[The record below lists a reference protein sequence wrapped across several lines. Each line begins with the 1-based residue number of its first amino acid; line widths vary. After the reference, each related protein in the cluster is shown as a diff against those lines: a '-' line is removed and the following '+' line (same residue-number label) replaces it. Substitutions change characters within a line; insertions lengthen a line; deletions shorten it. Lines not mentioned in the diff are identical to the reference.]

1 MEYHFNIEQCTA
13 DWFELKHGV
22 IGGTRSKGL
31 FIKTDTLFYE
41 LLAELTEP
49 FNEDDSDS
57 YTSDAMERGKELEP
71 EARLQ
76 LSKYTGYNFLE
87 CGFIQNPIK
96 LLGISPDGITADF
109 KIQCEIKCPDANQH
123 LKTCVS
129 NSIPQSNIHQCIHAF
144 TVNDNLET
152 FFFLSFRPESIKPM
166 FVECL
171 NRNSEVNI
179 GTDARP
185 VIKTISEC
193 VEIAKAEAKRLQT
206 ELDKTINQLKF

>member
-1 MEYHFNIEQCTA
+1 MVNHKEIEQNSIEWHEIKWC
-13 DWFELKHGV
+13 K
-22 IGGTRSKGL
+22 IGGTLSKGL
-31 FIKTDTLFYE
+31 FIDSDTLFLE
-41 LLAELTEP
+41 LLSQPLEEFEP
-49 FNEDDSDS
+49 SESFENYD
-57 YTSDAMERGKELEP
+57 MIRGKELEP

-166 FVECL
+166 FVKEL
-171 NRNSEVNI
+171 TRESLVNI
-179 GTDARP
+179 GTKAKP
-185 VIKTISEC
+185 IIKTINEVVALC
-193 VEIAKAEAKRLQT
+193 KKRTEEL
-206 ELDKTINQLKF
+206 ELDLKTKIEQLKF